1 MRITP
6 LDVHE
11 QTFRVAFRGF
21 DPGEVDAFLQRL
33 ADELE
38 RLIEERDAARAEL
51 EKERENRGA
60 LEGTLAAARD
70 LQAGLLEQSRAEAE
84 AVRHQAQL
92 QADRILSDANEE
104 LVRLRREIQQAR
116 ERRSLWLAELGAL
129 ADTLIRWVEN
139 KSAQPSATPEL
150 IAHPPDA
157 EPPDA
162 ESPQAAASDPAGESP
177 AAGEPPEEAL
187 LEDGG

>member
-11 QTFRVAFRGF
+11 QTFRMAFRGF
-21 DPGEVDAFLQRL
+21 DPGEVDAFLQRV

-51 EKERENRGA
+51 AQEKEARRN

-70 LQAGLLEQSRAEAE
+70 LQAGLLEQTRAEAE

-92 QADRILSDANEE
+92 QADRILAGANEE
-104 LVRLRREIQQAR
+104 LLRLRREIREAR
-116 ERRSLWLAELGAL
+116 ERRGLWLAELGAL
-129 ADTLIRWVEN
+129 ADTLIRWVED
-139 KSAQPSATPEL
+139 KSAQPSGAPEL
-150 IAHPPDA
+150 ISRPGDPLGPDA
-157 EPPDA
+157 PQEPQGTSDTAADPGGSSAEGMPAEDA
-162 ESPQAAASDPAGESP
+162 G
-177 AAGEPPEEAL
+177 
-187 LEDGG
+187 